1 MQLSRFI
8 LVAFSIFLSLNHSY
22 SQKID
27 IHDFNY
33 QYLEYLIKTG
43 IDSLRQIEDLK
54 PLHHDSILYL
64 AAKDHASYMLG
75 TNVLSHEQRDIP
87 ERETP
92 HDRINYYGGNY
103 SRTGENIAFTHIYLP
118 VESGR
123 STGESNIIDDY
134 RSLASS
140 FVEGWKNSPGHYR
153 NIVTS
158 EFNITGVTV
167 SYNPLTQKIFGV

>member
-1 MQLSRFI
+1 M
-8 LVAFSIFLSLNHSY
+8 V
-22 SQKID
+22 
-27 IHDFNY
+27 
-33 QYLEYLIKTG
+33 KTG

-75 TNVLSHEQRDIP
+75 TNVLAHEQRDIP

-134 RSLASS
+134 KSLASS

-167 SYNPLTQKIFGV
+167 SYNPLTQKIFGVQKFGLDDSLDPEAEINDKVPELDSTFVEIFKNQNPH